1 MLRSRIL
8 SLLLPVLG
16 LCAQDAERIRLR
28 DSIASPMAYAVVDA
42 AAGQGADGRNALL
55 DLVTSLTALGDAK
68 GPAHESVSLVA
79 GLLARSAG
87 EVELAVLG
95 VLPSGSDAEAPGTP
109 LVVLRTELQPSDAQ
123 RMERVF
129 ADAVVARPERVVH
142 GVQTFALVR
151 GTEAPQPGQT
161 VEVALRG
168 RQLLVANHAR
178 GLEEALDATTGAGR
192 RTLSADPRYRKLAG
206 ALAADPAAMLVF
218 ADVQRCGPRLPML
231 AGLSGSLLRW
241 SGLGDAEAM
250 VASISVPRA
259 DMRGKPSKEDRDPQ
273 ADALRAQV
281 VVSMP
286 ALASLDG
293 WLGFVAAA
301 PTRQMADALPAGGLG
316 GFVFAVE
323 PERVIAALS
332 QSDRRGHG
340 HDHDHERDH
349 ERGRPHDHDHDR
361 GRPSPRGFA
370 PKLDRGCRDGGID
383 LGKTLNRLGKHG
395 AMQMVLLPGQK
406 QEFASVF
413 ALQAQSKKAA
423 GEIVAEFAAALR
435 REGSAASRPSA
446 ELDVRAFGDD
456 GPMHLGVSDDWL
468 VFAQRPDAI
477 AALQAAQRDR
487 ARSRAL
493 ANAALQRA
501 ARAFPDAGA
510 DRHGGV
516 FLLDLRSLVQKDAA
530 SSQAIPAVHAGIVDV
545 DSQADDGSSLVRL
558 RVLSTR

>member
-8 SLLLPVLG
+8 SLFLPVVG
-16 LCAQDAERIRLR
+16 LCAQDAERVRLR
-28 DSIASPMAYAVVDA
+28 DSIAAPMAYAVVDA

-55 DLVTSLTALGDAK
+55 DLVSSLAALGDAK
-68 GPAHESVSLVA
+68 GPARESFALVS

-95 VLPSGSDAEAPGTP
+95 VLPSGSDPDAPGTP
-109 LVVLRTELQPSDAQ
+109 LVVLRTELQPADAE

-129 ADAVVARPERVVH
+129 ADAAVARPERRVH

-151 GTEAPQPGQT
+151 GDEPPEPGQH

-168 RQLLVANHAR
+168 RQLFVANHAR
-178 GLEEALDATTGAGR
+178 GLEEALDTTTGANR
-192 RTLSADPRYRKLAG
+192 RTLASDPRYQKLAG
-206 ALAADPAAMLVF
+206 ALAADPSAMLVF

-250 VASISVPRA
+250 VASVALQRA
-259 DMRGKPSKEDRDPQ
+259 EARDKQPKDDRDP

-281 VVSMP
+281 LVSMP
-286 ALASLDG
+286 TLAPLDG
-293 WLGFVAAA
+293 WLGFVASA
-301 PTRQMADALPAGGLG
+301 PMRQMVDALPSGGLG

-323 PERVIAALS
+323 PERVVSALA
-332 QSDRRGHG
+332 QADRRDPGPGHPHP
-340 HDHDHERDH
+340 HD
-349 ERGRPHDHDHDR
+349 HDHDHDR
-361 GRPSPRGFA
+361 GRPHGFA
-370 PKLDRGCRDGGID
+370 PSLDRACRDGGID
-383 LGKTLNRLGKHG
+383 LEKTLNRLGKHG
-395 AMQMVLLPGQK
+395 AMQMVMLPGPQ
-406 QEFASVF
+406 QELASVL

-423 GEIVAEFAAALR
+423 ADLVTEFAAALR
-435 REGSAASRPSA
+435 RDGAAMSRFSA
-446 ELDVRAFGDD
+446 ELDVRAFGAD
-456 GPMHLGVSDDWL
+456 GPMHLGASDDWL

-487 ARSRAL
+487 ARSRAQ
-493 ANAALQRA
+493 ASAAVQRA
-501 ARAFPDAGA
+501 VRAFPEAAA

-516 FLLDLRSLVQKDAA
+516 FLLDLRSVVRDDAA
-530 SSQAIPAVHAGIVDV
+530 SNLTLPAIHAGIVDV
-545 DSQADDGSSLVRL
+545 ASQADGGSSLVCL